1 MLCSSS
7 RNDALANCQ
16 TVRSNNDHSNGT
28 DNNYINET
36 ETSVGFSFAD
46 GASSRTTPKAI
57 NDSDIAFDGG
67 TTISNWSDLFA
78 TAGSALAGPGS
89 NATLTAGG
97 GAASGGFGAEVM
109 IPLYSVIFILSV
121 LGNIL
126 VIVTLTQ
133 NRRMRTVTNVFLLN
147 LAIADLLLGVFC
159 MPFTLIGQLLR
170 DFIFGSFMCKIIPY
184 FQAVSVAVG
193 VWTLV
198 AISLERYF
206 AICRPLKS
214 RIWQTR
220 SHAYKMIIAVWI
232 LSLSLC
238 LPVAILSRLKPI
250 RETGRH
256 KCREEWPD
264 AVSEKAYNLLL
275 DVILLVLPLLI
286 MGLAYWLIAARL
298 WRGLRH
304 ETGGNSSTNNC
315 SRLQIMMAADV
326 TAPLTNV
333 CGSSCTERYQE
344 PETSIQ
350 SDMMT
355 SQQSYPR
362 TSPNA
367 AKKSTVIQW
376 PLRSNHRRLCCHPQV
391 ERSVTHQQR
400 SGNEIAWRGGSQSQ
414 QGNQQR
420 ATSTTVQIMDYRLAA
435 RYGVRSTYTDKSV
448 WAKKKVIRML
458 FVIVFEFFLCWAPL
472 YVVNTW
478 YTFDP
483 TSLYE
488 QMGPTEIALTQLL
501 AYLSSC
507 CNPITYCFMNEKFRN
522 AFLSAF
528 GCGPQG
534 RGFGRAPNRS
544 TDLLSASFND
554 SFNLGRRT
562 TNKSQQRDRHLV
574 LLLQETH
581 V

>member
-1 MLCSSS
+1 MPCSTHG
-7 RNDALANCQ
+7 DALANCQ
-16 TVRSNNDHSNGT
+16 TVTSNDHGNGT

-36 ETSVGFSFAD
+36 KTSVGFTFMDTTSNSPATTKPINNSNIAVYDSSSNNNWTDLFSTVDSMLASSPSGNGTI
-46 GASSRTTPKAI
+46 GAS
-57 NDSDIAFDGG
+57 G
-67 TTISNWSDLFA
+67 
-78 TAGSALAGPGS
+78 
-89 NATLTAGG
+89 GG
-97 GAASGGFGAEVM
+97 GAGGFGSEVM

-170 DFIFGSFMCKIIPY
+170 DFIFGSFMCKTIPY
-184 FQAVSVAVG
+184 FQ
-193 VWTLV
+193 
-198 AISLERYF
+198 
-206 AICRPLKS
+206 
-214 RIWQTR
+214 
-220 SHAYKMIIAVWI
+220 
-232 LSLSLC
+232 
-238 LPVAILSRLKPI
+238 
-250 RETGRH
+250 GRH

-264 AVSEKAYNLLL
+264 AVSEKVYNLLL

-304 ETGGNSSTNNC
+304 ETSSSVNTNTG
-315 SRLQIMMAADV
+315 SRLQTMMAAAESSV
-326 TAPLTNV
+326 PLENI
-333 CGSSCTERYQE
+333 CGSSCTERCQE
-344 PETSIQ
+344 PDSSIQ
-350 SDMMT
+350 SD
-355 SQQSYPR
+355 SLPSHNFPR
-362 TSPNA
+362 ASPNI

-376 PLRSNHRRLCCHPQV
+376 PLRSNHRHLCCHPQL
-391 ERSVTHQQR
+391 ERTITQQQR
-400 SGNEIAWRGGSQSQ
+400 SGNGTAWRGGSQSQ

-420 ATSTTVQIMDYRLAA
+420 ATSVQIMDYRLAA

-483 TSLYE
+483 ASLYE

-562 TNKSQQRDRHLV
+562 TNKGQHRDRHVV
-574 LLLQETH
+574 LCLLQETH

>member
-1 MLCSSS
+1 MLCRS
-7 RNDALANCQ
+7 DALANCQ
-16 TVRSNNDHSNGT
+16 TVSSNNNDHGNGA

-36 ETSVGFSFAD
+36 ETSVGFSLAG
-46 GASSRTTPKAI
+46 GASSRTTSRAI

-67 TTISNWSDLFA
+67 PAVSNWSDLFA
-78 TAGSALAGPGS
+78 TAAPALAGPGA
-89 NATLTAGG
+89 NATMTAGAAG
-97 GAASGGFGAEVM
+97 ASGGFGAEVM

-170 DFIFGSFMCKIIPY
+170 DFIFGSFMCKTIPY

-220 SHAYKMIIAVWI
+220 SHAYKMIVAIWI

-238 LPVAILSRLKPI
+238 LPVAVLSRLKPI

-315 SRLQIMMAADV
+315 SRLQTMMAADV
-326 TAPLTNV
+326 TAPLANV
-333 CGSSCTERYQE
+333 CGSSCT
-344 PETSIQ
+344 
-350 SDMMT
+350 
-355 SQQSYPR
+355 
-362 TSPNA
+362 
-367 AKKSTVIQW
+367 
-376 PLRSNHRRLCCHPQV
+376 
-391 ERSVTHQQR
+391 
-400 SGNEIAWRGGSQSQ
+400 
-414 QGNQQR
+414 
-420 ATSTTVQIMDYRLAA
+420 
-435 RYGVRSTYTDKSV
+435 
-448 WAKKKVIRML
+448 VIRML

-472 YVVNTW
+472 Y
-478 YTFDP
+478 
-483 TSLYE
+483 
-488 QMGPTEIALTQLL
+488 MGPTEIALTQLL

-562 TNKSQQRDRHLV
+562 TNKSK
-574 LLLQETH
+574 
-581 V
+581 

>member
-1 MLCSSS
+1 MPCSTHG
-7 RNDALANCQ
+7 DALANCQ
-16 TVRSNNDHSNGT
+16 TVTSNDHGNGT

-36 ETSVGFSFAD
+36 KTSVGFTFMDTTSNSPATTKPINNSNIAVYDSSSNNNWTDLFSTVDSMLASSPSGNGTI
-46 GASSRTTPKAI
+46 GAS
-57 NDSDIAFDGG
+57 G
-67 TTISNWSDLFA
+67 
-78 TAGSALAGPGS
+78 
-89 NATLTAGG
+89 GG
-97 GAASGGFGAEVM
+97 GAGGFGSEVM

-170 DFIFGSFMCKIIPY
+170 DFIFGSFMCKTIPY

-220 SHAYKMIIAVWI
+220 SHAYKMIIAIWI

-238 LPVAILSRLKPI
+238 LPVAVLSRLKPI

-264 AVSEKAYNLLL
+264 AVSEKVYNLLL

-304 ETGGNSSTNNC
+304 ETSSSVNTNTG
-315 SRLQIMMAADV
+315 SRLQTMMAAAESSV
-326 TAPLTNV
+326 PLENI
-333 CGSSCTERYQE
+333 CGSSCTERCQE
-344 PETSIQ
+344 PDSSIQ
-350 SDMMT
+350 SD
-355 SQQSYPR
+355 SLPSHNFPR
-362 TSPNA
+362 ASPNI

-376 PLRSNHRRLCCHPQV
+376 PLRSNHRHLCCHPQL
-391 ERSVTHQQR
+391 ERTITQQQR
-400 SGNEIAWRGGSQSQ
+400 SGNGTAWRGGSQSQ

-420 ATSTTVQIMDYRLAA
+420 ATSVQIMDYRLAA

-483 TSLYE
+483 ASLYE

-562 TNKSQQRDRHLV
+562 TNKGQHRDRHVV
-574 LLLQETH
+574 LCLLQETH